1 MRYSRGF
8 LSRLETGQGAT
19 SSARWGRALF
29 RGSAAVLTPVLAVT
43 LALAAPNARVA
54 AAAESDPPVIVS
66 ALDEVAAS
74 EASVEQGSPVTVDK
88 YTSETEQVVAL
99 PDRTFQLTVDAVPVR
114 VQQDGAWVSINTD
127 LSVTDAG
134 FFTPDATTVPV
145 EFGGGSQ
152 DVLARIQMPDG
163 NWVSETW
170 PLGPLPTP
178 VVEGAVATYTNV
190 LPEVDLRLTATADGM
205 TEVFII
211 HSAKAAEDP
220 RLKNLQI
227 QISGA
232 TATTNADGSTTV
244 VPDGAAPLPASEA
257 PLRANKPQAWDS
269 SEPESGPDG
278 PGGKDNGEAVAV
290 TATNDTLALNVDA
303 VTDPGVTYPVYVD
316 PDWTG
321 GQIHAW
327 YVDATY
333 PNQVYLDGGAYTDGV
348 QQMGYIAASYSS
360 DGNSQ
365 LVRAFWQMDTSAV
378 AGKSIIAAAF
388 NTTLVWGFNC
398 NPSPME
404 LWRVNGAPVGGTWNN
419 TAGSSW
425 VQYLDGRNVA
435 AGRSAC
441 PSTAVGFNVQAGVAA
456 VAAGG
461 GTSMTLG
468 MKASDEGS
476 STGWKKWSIGA
487 QLIVTYNTPPAAP
500 TASKFV
506 SPSRGCGPDGA
517 PALIGTAAVTMS
529 VTAQDAD
536 GGNVASRF
544 HAQKQVTT
552 GSWSN
557 PVNALPASLAPSGY
571 LSTPFQAQG
580 IQTVVVPAGTFVPG
594 QYRWQASTY
603 DGLAVSGYAP
613 YCYFSVLDSQPPG
626 LPTVTVSGNNPAL
639 GDPVTVNIHATVSDQ
654 VAVFAVWWQYGTA
667 TATAALAPVLNS
679 VPACGTLQGGVRY
692 VCADANGDSSPI
704 EVTPIDTTA
713 TLWVASY
720 DGAGQLSQFSG
731 RYASGT
737 SFNSRADPGV
747 TIARGHVWPTEFAT
761 APLGPSIS
769 DSNQGTGASAD
780 LILGLDTSGDTASE
794 VFLAEPQ
801 PVMTLHGL
809 VPLSL
814 GKRTDYYV
822 PGMYNLATFS
832 LPQAGAIK
840 DPLLTP
846 LGWVLP
852 PALAGESQPPN
863 TVPLYRCQR
872 PGYPISLW
880 LTNSVSICAYSRLL
894 GYAYTSAAAAPAG
907 SSPQRLCQLG
917 DPVTLSASCA
927 GTSLGFSLTAS
938 PTVSA
943 PLNSTI
949 DTTKAFTVSAWI
961 RPEVTNA
968 GTAVSQSGSSSSAYR
983 LGISPGGNYQFCVG
997 HPEDVTGIPEDCVAG
1012 PAAPPGQWQFVAG
1025 VWDPIN
1031 SQLRLY
1037 IGQSSSAAATTG
1049 RAPTPGEVSAS
1060 KGLSIGGAMWRGS
1073 FSESWRGQVAHPSV
1087 FPGIASA
1094 SQRGGLWF
1102 QGGPN

>member
-378 AGKSIIAAAF
+378 AGKSILAAAF

-398 NPSPME
+398 TPSPME

-419 TAGSSW
+419 TAGASW
-425 VQYLDGRNVA
+425 VQYLDGRNIA

-441 PSTAVGFNVQAGVAA
+441 PSTAVGFSVQAGVAA

-487 QLIVTYNTPPAAP
+487 QLIVTYNTPPALP
-500 TASKFV
+500 TILKFV
-506 SPSRGCGPDGA
+506 SPSRGCGTDVA
-517 PALIGTAAVTMS
+517 PALIGATSVTMS
-529 VTAQDAD
+529 VNANDAD

-544 HAQKQVTT
+544 FVQKQITA

-557 PVNALPASLAPSGY
+557 PVNALPVSLAPNGY
-571 LSTPFQAQG
+571 LSTPAQAQG
-580 IQTVVVPAGTFVPG
+580 GQTVVTPAGTFAPG
-594 QYRWQASTY
+594 QYRWRASTY
-603 DGLAVSGYAP
+603 DGIASSGYAP
-613 YCYFSVLDSQPPG
+613 YCYFSVLDTVPPG
-626 LPTVTVSGNNPAL
+626 LPTVTVTGSNPAV
-639 GDPVTVNIHATVSDQ
+639 GNPVTVNIHATASDQ
-654 VAVFAVWWQYGTA
+654 VAVFAVWWQYGTG
-667 TATAALAPVLNS
+667 TAASALMPVIDA
-679 VPACGTLQGGVRY
+679 VPTCQALQGGVRY
-692 VCADANGDSSPI
+692 VCADANGDSGPVT
-704 EVTPIDTTA
+704 VTPIDTTA

-720 DGAGQLSQFSG
+720 DGAGQLSQAG
-731 RYASGT
+731 TLTAKGT
-737 SFNSRADPGV
+737 SFAASADPGV
-747 TIARGHVWPTEFAT
+747 TLGVGHLWPTVSQT
-761 APLGPSIS
+761 APLGATIP
-769 DSNQGTGASAD
+769 DSHEGTGTAEDIA
-780 LILGLDTSGDTASE
+780 LGLGTSGNSLSE
-794 VFLAEPQ
+794 VFSGEPQ
-801 PVMTLHGL
+801 PVMTLGGL
-809 VPLSL
+809 IPLANVIDSGGIIVQSGKITMPLS
-814 GKRTDYYV
+814 
-822 PGMYNLATFS
+822 AS
-832 LPQAGAIK
+832 
-840 DPLLTP
+840 
-846 LGWVLP
+846 LGWILP
-852 PALAGESQPPN
+852 PLLAGESQMPN
-863 TVPLYRCQR
+863 TVPLYICSISTGGLSNQLGSCTGRKGTLI
-872 PGYPISLW
+872 GY
-880 LTNSVSICAYSRLL
+880 V
-894 GYAYTSAAAAPAG
+894 YTAAAAAPAN
-907 SSPQRLCQLG
+907 SSPQRLC
-917 DPVTLSASCA
+917 LSAAHIATLNAACT
-927 GTSLGFSLTAS
+927 GTSVGFSLTQPPTSS
-938 PTVSA
+938 PPLVATVH
-943 PLNSTI
+943 TER
-949 DTTKAFTVSAWI
+949 AFTVSAWL
-961 RPEVTNA
+961 RPEVTDA
-968 GTAVSQSGSSSSAYR
+968 GTAISQSGSSGSAYR
-983 LGISPGGNYQFCVG
+983 LGVGVSGNYLFCVG
-997 HPEDVTGIPEDCVAG
+997 RPEVSDTADVCAVGPVAT
-1012 PAAPPGQWQFVAG
+1012 PGQWQFVAG

-1031 SQLRLY
+1031 AQLRLY
-1037 IGQSSSAAATTG
+1037 VGQSSSAAVTVG
-1049 RAPTPGEVSAS
+1049 RAPIPGEISAS
-1060 KGLSIGGAMWRGS
+1060 KGLSIGGAMWGGT
-1073 FSESWRGQVAHPSV
+1073 FSASWRGQVAHPSI

-1094 SQRGGLWF
+1094 TQLGGLWY